1 MKKLVYLFLG
11 LMIITLTFSCK
22 DQKPAP
28 VVEKDSTIIVDDSI
42 EDMSLYG
49 RCGDGSAMHTLELI
63 TDKGDT
69 LYISINDDS
78 VSNVKGGLGV
88 GDRMAVTL
96 AREATDEE
104 PAKAEEVIN
113 LTTLLGKWVSLD
125 KSFELQEGGVVV
137 SNITEPKPLVDWRI
151 CNGRLVLST
160 DTFSIYELGADS
172 LFLEN
177 DKGIYAYKRLK

>member
-11 LMIITLTFSCK
+11 LTVITLTFSCK

-28 VVEKDSTIIVDDSI
+28 VVEKDTTIIAEETI
-42 EDMSLYG
+42 EDKSLYG

-88 GDRMAVTL
+88 GDRMAVML
-96 AREATDEE
+96 AREATVDE
-104 PAKAEEVIN
+104 PAKAKEVVN
-113 LTTLLGKWVSLD
+113 MTTLLGKWVSLD

-137 SNITEPKPLVDWRI
+137 SDITEPKPLVDWKI
-151 CNGRLVLST
+151 CNGLLVLSA

-172 LFLEN
+172 LLLEN